1 MNRNS
6 SRSAPGSGVG
16 MASVLMIVTVL
27 ALTCFG
33 LLALSSARADSA
45 SSRRTENFTAAYY
58 AAEGRLQEQLA
69 ELDAELAAN
78 GAALEESAELSEQVR
93 EGQELVLRLAPPTD
107 GGSSRYTVISC
118 TLVNTGE
125 WGGDEIFNL
134 WSEGE

>member
-1 MNRNS
+1 MKRNS

-33 LLALSSARADSA
+33 LLALSSARADRA

-78 GAALEESAELSEQVR
+78 SAVLEEPAELSEQVR
-93 EGQELVLRLAPPTD
+93 EGQEIILRLEPPTD
-107 GGSSRYTVISC
+107 GSRYTVASC
-118 TLVNTGE
+118 TLMNTGD
-125 WGGDEIFNL
+125 WGDDEIFNL
-134 WSEGE
+134 WSEGD

>member
-1 MNRNS
+1 MKRNN

-45 SSRRTENFTAAYY
+45 SAARTENFTAAYY
-58 AAEGRLQEQLA
+58 AAEGRLQERLA
-69 ELDAELAAN
+69 QLDAELAARD
-78 GAALEESAELSEQVR
+78 AVLEESSELMEWVR
-93 EGQELVLRLAPPTD
+93 EGQELVLRLEPPTD
-107 GGSSRYTVISC
+107 GGRYTIASC

-125 WGGDEIFNL
+125 WGSDEIFNL
-134 WSEGE
+134 WSEGD

>member
-1 MNRNS
+1 MKRNN
-6 SRSAPGSGVG
+6 SRSAPSSGVG

-45 SSRRTENFTAAYY
+45 SADRTENFTAAYY
-58 AAEGRLQEQLA
+58 AAEGRLQERLA
-69 ELDAELAAN
+69 QLDAELAARD
-78 GAALEESAELSEQVR
+78 AVLEEASELMEWVR
-93 EGQELVLRLAPPTD
+93 EGQELVLRLEPPTD
-107 GGSSRYTVISC
+107 GGRYTIASC

-134 WSEGE
+134 WSEGD